1 MTGETLPRE
10 HLSPLAALADRALAT
25 FRYELAPFIEAVD
38 GAVPG
43 SKGLF
48 HPAATSHQL
57 RTAFEHVLDA
67 GGETEPMPD
76 EHESPDGAYVLYV
89 DGGSRGNPGPAGAG
103 AVLMSEA
110 EAPLARLG
118 RPIGSNAGNNV
129 AEYAALHLG
138 LAQLLD
144 RHRPATLEVRTDST
158 TLADDVWE
166 GRSTV
171 DGCSEYSDA
180 IHALLDA
187 VPRHD
192 WVHLA
197 DRDPNPADA
206 LATVGADVSA
216 LGP

>member
-1 MTGETLPRE
+1 MTASILPRE

-25 FRYELAPFIEAVD
+25 FQYELSPLIDAVD
-38 GAVPG
+38 DAMPG

-48 HPAATSHQL
+48 HPAATSNEL

-67 GGETEPMPD
+67 DSETERTLTEP
-76 EHESPDGAYVLYV
+76 ESSDGAYVLYV
-89 DGGSRGNPGPAGAG
+89 DGSSRGNPGPAGAG
-103 AVLMSEA
+103 AVLMGGT

-118 RPIGSNAGNNV
+118 RPVGSNAGNNV

-138 LAQLLD
+138 LEQLLS
-144 RHRPATLEVRTDST
+144 RCRPATLEVRTDSM
-158 TLADDVWE
+158 TLAGDVWG
-166 GRSTV
+166 GRNTV
-171 DGCSEYSDA
+171 DDFGEYSDA
-180 IHALLDA
+180 IHALLDT
-187 VPRHD
+187 VPHHD

-206 LATVGADVSA
+206 LATVGADISA